1 MARNRTFEENDVVD
15 AVADVF
21 VAHGYKGT
29 SIQMLAEA
37 TGLGRQSLYNAFG
50 DKEALYL
57 KSLDCSTARYGEAT
71 ARMREAAN
79 GREALTLFFDYV
91 AERCASADPA
101 ENACMV
107 TIGLLEDMNQATISS
122 ALLEKWHYTQTMLK
136 REIQRGQRDGSIAN
150 KASAN
155 ELADLL
161 MSLMSGMRV
170 NARAVRDTRR
180 IKRTIAAGLK
190 VLDAP

>member
-1 MARNRTFEENDVVD
+1 MTRNRTFEENDVVD
-15 AVADVF
+15 AMADVF
-21 VAHGYKGT
+21 VANGYKGT
-29 SIQMLAEA
+29 SIQMLAQA
-37 TGLGRQSLYNAFG
+37 TGLGKQSLYNAFG

-57 KSLDCSTARYGEAT
+57 KSLDCATSRYGEA
-71 ARMREAAN
+71 AALMREAST
-79 GREALTLFFDYV
+79 GREALGRFFDYM
-91 AERCASADPA
+91 AERCASTDAA
-101 ENACMV
+101 ESACMV
-107 TIGLLEDMNQATISS
+107 TIGLLEDMDQATISS
-122 ALLEKWHYTQTMLK
+122 ALLEKWQYTQAMLK
-136 REIQRGQRDGSIAN
+136 REIQRGQRDGSIAS

-170 NARAVRDTRR
+170 NARAVRDARR